1 MYTVYIERMNFMT
14 DWKEMYLTMMRGTEQ
29 AIRILIETQR
39 KCEELYLSA
48 EEPAPAPPSDRQKT
62 ENWDLQS

>member
-1 MYTVYIERMNFMT
+1 MT

-39 KCEELYLSA
+39 KCEELYLSE
-48 EEPAPAPPSDRQKT
+48 EEPAPAPPSDPQKT
-62 ENWDLQS
+62 ENNS